1 MKKISSVLLGLFVI
15 SFSVAVHAQ
24 ELVNIKPLLDMMRDG
39 RSQDVK
45 NLLPVLTKE
54 HPADPGILFL
64 NAAFDD
70 DAAAAV
76 RVYKDIIKKNPET
89 VAATESAK
97 RLVNYFQVTGNP
109 KEADEYIT
117 FLGGISETK
126 EEVKEI
132 KKINTSIKD
141 LKKEEKPIAASTSK
155 FYVQIGAFGTK
166 ANGEAQLKKASKKGF
181 KGTVVK
187 DGKLFKPRI
196 GPYKTQEEA
205 DSALEKL
212 KKTLSMKGFVI
223 EQ

>member
-1 MKKISSVLLGLFVI
+1 MISISASV
-15 SFSVAVHAQ
+15 SAQ
-24 ELVNIKPLLDMMRDG
+24 DLVNIKPLLDMMRDG

-54 HPADPGILFL
+54 HPNDAGILFL

-70 DAAAAV
+70 DAPAAV
-76 RVYKDIIKKNPET
+76 KVYKEIVKKNPES

-97 RLVNYFQVTGNP
+97 RLVNYYQVTGNP
-109 KEADEYIT
+109 KDADEYIT
-117 FLGGISETK
+117 FLGGIPETK
-126 EEVKEI
+126 AEVQEI
-132 KKINTSIKD
+132 KKVNTSIKD
-141 LKKEEKPIAASTSK
+141 QKKEEKPVSVSNSK

-166 ANGEAQLKKASKKGF
+166 ANGDAQLKKAAGKGF

-205 DSALEKL
+205 DKALESLKTKL
-212 KKTLSMKGFVI
+212 SIKGFVI

>member
-1 MKKISSVLLGLFVI
+1 MIGVSA
-15 SFSVAVHAQ
+15 AVSAQ
-24 ELVNIKPLLDMMRDG
+24 DIVNIKPLLDMMRDG

-54 HPADPGILFL
+54 HPSDPGILFL

-70 DAAAAV
+70 DATAAV
-76 RVYKDIIKKNPET
+76 RVYKDVIKNYPES

-97 RLVNYFQVTGNP
+97 RLVNYYQVTGSP

-117 FLGGISETK
+117 FLGGIPETK
-126 EEVKEI
+126 EEVQEI

-141 LKKEEKPIAASTSK
+141 QKKEEKPVVTSASK

-166 ANGEAQLKKASKKGF
+166 ANGEAQLKKASKKGY

-205 DSALEKL
+205 DNALEKM
-212 KKTLSMKGFVI
+212 KKTLSIKGFVI